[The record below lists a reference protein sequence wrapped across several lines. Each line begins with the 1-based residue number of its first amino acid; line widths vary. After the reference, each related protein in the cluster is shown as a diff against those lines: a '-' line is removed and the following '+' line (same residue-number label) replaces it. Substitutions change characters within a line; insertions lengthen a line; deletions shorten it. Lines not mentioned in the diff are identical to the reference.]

1 MYECV
6 CVCVCQPAITPI
18 PLATAAVVPPLLY
31 HFGQVSLTTVD
42 AAAAADA
49 ADVADVPSV
58 RGPLLLEAGWLH

>member
-1 MYECV
+1 MCV
-6 CVCVCQPAITPI
+6 YVCVCQPAITPI
-18 PLATAAVVPPLLY
+18 PLATAAVVPPPLLY

-58 RGPLLLEAGWLH
+58 RGPLLFEAGWLH